1 MAEALTAR
9 QRDVLEM
16 IRKCMHETQRPPTVR
31 EIGEHFQI
39 SSTNG
44 VRAILLALERKGHLK
59 RSPRLS
65 RGLLPMDMAEAQ
77 ENETNADW
85 LEVPVLGRAA
95 AGAPILAEE
104 TRDGEHLRVPR
115 SWVPKGRDFFALKV
129 RGESMCE
136 AGIMD
141 GDTVVAAKAAEARDG
156 EIIVALLGDE
166 ATIKTFYSRPNMV
179 ELRPANHTFKPI
191 HVKATSPEF
200 RVLGKVVAVW
210 RNYPI

>member
-1 MAEALTAR
+1 
-9 QRDVLEM
+9 
-16 IRKCMHETQRPPTVR
+16 MHEMQRPPTVR

-65 RGLLPMDMAEAQ
+65 RGLLPVDAPDSHGRDEAS
-77 ENETNADW
+77 EEW
-85 LEVPVLGRAA
+85 LEVPLLGRAA

-115 SWVPKGRDFFALKV
+115 SWVPKGRDCFALKV

-166 ATIKTFYSRPNMV
+166 ATIKTFYARPNMV
-179 ELRPANHTFKPI
+179 ELRPANHAFKPI